1 MKAELI
7 KELHKLGVYRDPKTK
22 QKLEN
27 MKVTGVLEVMNWVE
41 EEMEKGVEFKKEQ
54 AEYEF
59 VKPVSKA
66 DKLAAKAGKGKR
78 K

>member
-7 KELHKLGVYRDPKTK
+7 KKLHELGIYRDPKTK

-27 MKVTGVLEVMNWVE
+27 MKVTGVLEIMNWVE
-41 EEMEKGVEFKKEQ
+41 EEMEKGVVFERKQ
-54 AEYEF
+54 GAYEF
-59 VKPVSKA
+59 VKPQSKA
-66 DKLAAKAGKGKR
+66 DKLANKAGKGKR